1 MIQRGQKGRILEREF
16 EREQE
21 EKGERDN
28 RNRKEEK
35 KNGMEGR

>member
-16 EREQE
+16 EREE
-21 EKGERDN
+21 ENGDREN